1 MAGTSKKTDKI
12 VNIIV
17 CVGAAVV
24 IFGAWAKILHKSFAD
39 VMLTIGLLTE
49 AGIFLVYA
57 LLPPPGGEMEKLIE
71 ALPKAKEAESES
83 PMAAMDRMMRE
94 AEINPA
100 NLKRLSEN
108 FTQLG
113 ATLDGLKPIADAS
126 SATNEYVKST
136 QAATTSMA
144 TLKVAYDGAAQ
155 SVSHF
160 NEIADTTKG
169 FHEQIQTLTRNLGS
183 LNTIYEL
190 ELQDTN
196 NHLKAMNN
204 YYTSLVTASQVMQG
218 SVGDAQKA
226 QEQIAQLA
234 KNLGSLN
241 SVYGNMLAAMQ
252 VR

>member
-1 MAGTSKKTDKI
+1 MAGTSKRTEKI

-39 VMLTIGLLTE
+39 VMLTIGLITE
-49 AGIFLVYA
+49 ACIFLVYA
-57 LLPPPGGEMEKLIE
+57 FLPPPGGEMEKLLE
-71 ALPKAKEAESES
+71 VLPKAKESEAS
-83 PMAAMDRMMRE
+83 PMEAMDEMMRK

-100 NLKRLSEN
+100 NLKRLSES

-113 ATLDGLKPIADAS
+113 TTLDGLKPIADAS

-136 QAATTSMA
+136 QAATASMV
-144 TLKVAYDGAAQ
+144 TLKSAYDGAAQ
-155 SVSHF
+155 SVGHF

>member
-1 MAGTSKKTDKI
+1 MAGTSKKTEKY

-39 VMLTIGLLTE
+39 VMLTIGLITE
-49 AGIFLVYA
+49 ACIFLVYA
-57 LLPPPGGEMEKLIE
+57 FLPPPGQEMAALID
-71 ALPKAKEAESES
+71 ALPKKKPEPDS
-83 PMAAMDRMMRE
+83 PMKAFDEMMRE
-94 AEINPA
+94 AEISPS
-100 NLKRLSEN
+100 NLKKLNEN

-113 ATLDGLKPIADAS
+113 VTLDGLKGIADAS
-126 SATNEYVKST
+126 TATNNYAKTT
-136 QAATTSMA
+136 QEATSSMIALKTSYDNAAKT
-144 TLKVAYDGAAQ
+144 VG
-155 SVSHF
+155 HF
-160 NEIADTTKG
+160 NEATNSTKG
-169 FHEQIQTLTRNLGS
+169 FHEQVQSLTRNLSS

-204 YYTSLVTASQVMQG
+204 YYTNLVAASQVMQG

-226 QEQIAQLA
+226 QEQIALLA

-252 VR
+252 AR